1 MKPRI
6 GRWPQGGEPMKKAG
20 WIMTGLLLAFLL
32 PASVAPKLMG
42 AQVALESLQAL
53 DWPTSA
59 VVALGVLELALLLLY
74 VWPRTGPLDAVL
86 FTGMLG
92 GTGAGLLR
100 AGSPLARHRLFGV
113 YLGVFLWV
121 VLCLRDARLR
131 DFVRGYVTR

>member
-1 MKPRI
+1 
-6 GRWPQGGEPMKKAG
+6 MKKAG

-74 VWPRTGPLDAVL
+74 AWPRTGPLGAVL
-86 FTGMLG
+86 FTAMLG
-92 GTGAGLLR
+92 GTVASHLR
-100 AGSPLARHRLFGV
+100 ADSPLASHTLFGV

-121 VLCLRDARLR
+121 ALYLRDARFR
-131 DFVRGYVTR
+131 DFVRGYLRR